1 MNKCT
6 VTWKIGQPANTRT
19 DIFILTTSHIS
30 TDHCLLQD
38 TFIIFSWQ
46 FTAAEKGNLLLLVAY
61 LRSQT
66 NLHSQ
71 YDPINNHG
79 PVPSWSKFNYR
90 TACLSSSS
98 VPLVF
103 LGQGKVQKNNN
114 TVHLFFHQKLTY
126 EHSKR
131 HTVYF
136 RRDFVW
142 LLARRVVAVERY
154 WRGYGPL
161 SDILEEQ
168 SPHHL
173 VCFTDTFSMLRSWT
187 DSSVFFT
194 CTRLEDMHQG
204 RCSTSVHSPR
214 PERTVMRGLTGWVVG
229 WLLTH
234 SVHWRM
240 QF

>member
-1 MNKCT
+1 MHSHLKNRATCKHAYWHFYSYNFSYFYRSLSIAGY
-6 VTWKIGQPANTRT
+6 VYN
-19 DIFILTTSHIS
+19 IFMTIYSGRKRKS
-30 TDHCLLQD
+30 A
-38 TFIIFSWQ
+38 SPRS
-46 FTAAEKGNLLLLVAY
+46 V

-142 LLARRVVAVERY
+142 LVARRVVAVERY

-194 CTRLEDMHQG
+194 CTRLEDMHRG